1 MLSQMFDDLLVKI
14 GNPNLE
20 HPLFYHSPVGI
31 RFEIGG
37 KASTYLYGSSCAAKA
52 VNPQYIST
60 ALKRA
65 KDIYAA
71 LPHVPNLLRID
82 TYPKEEESGYGGG
95 LDMDTFK
102 SLLPFQHAQIP
113 KQVSGGNEQYTVLQ
127 LYWDLHRIDFSLD
140 LLLKEIIKADLG
152 GISALV
158 SSVYFANT
166 EDVYLYHVYDD
177 RGADLVAESK
187 ETLRPIYHNFNQW
200 ILDYD
205 RKQIDTLFA
214 E

>member
-1 MLSQMFDDLLVKI
+1 M
-14 GNPNLE
+14 
-20 HPLFYHSPVGI
+20 
-31 RFEIGG
+31 
-37 KASTYLYGSSCAAKA
+37 YGSSCAAKA

-82 TYPKEEESGYGGG
+82 TYPKEEEPGYGGG

-102 SLLPFQHAQIP
+102 SLLPFLHAQRP
-113 KQVSGGNEQYTVLQ
+113 KQVSDGEEQYTVLQ
-127 LYWDLHRIDFSLD
+127 LYWDLNKIDFSPD
-140 LLLKEIIKADLG
+140 MLLSEIIKADLG

-158 SSVYFANT
+158 SNVYFANT
-166 EDVYLYHVYDD
+166 QDMYLYHVYDD

-187 ETLRPIYHNFNQW
+187 ETLRPLYHSFSQW

-205 RKQIDTLFA
+205 REQIDTLFA
-214 E
+214 K